1 MKWSRKRPCW
11 EQLDYYGKFGHFW
24 DSNLFSVRTVN
35 SHFYYYFLIMALWC
49 RLNVETLSR
58 YFLHVYVSQN
68 RYWERVPTKIKLCAA
83 NFQILKIAETLAISS
98 PYWIIHCCVVHLWNK
113 FLILQ
118 KTTKIDI
125 IARHKRI
132 LVEKSVILTQPTC
145 PTDKARGHLFVISL
159 FYNLFRF
166 CLVIPIRINR
176 VCDTETDQKKSDLLL
191 FRNRLLN
198 WKHSLSN
205 YLYHK
210 SNETLRVK

>member
-11 EQLDYYGKFGHFW
+11 EQLDYYEKFGLFW

-68 RYWERVPTKIKLCAA
+68 RYWERVPTKIKHCAA
-83 NFQILKIAETLAISS
+83 NFQILKIAKTLVISS

-113 FLILQ
+113 FLIRQ

-125 IARHKRI
+125 TARHKRI

-145 PTDKARGHLFVISL
+145 PTDKARRHIFVRQPVLQPFQVLSCNSHQDRSSL
-159 FYNLFRF
+159 WHWDRPEKN
-166 CLVIPIRINR
+166 
-176 VCDTETDQKKSDLLL
+176 
-191 FRNRLLN
+191 
-198 WKHSLSN
+198 HSMKMEIYAKL
-205 YLYHK
+205 K
-210 SNETLRVK
+210 FA